1 MRVISIGEGSLLTAL
16 YEGMFE
22 QPLWHGFLTGLMA
35 QTGASHASLMFRPTE
50 GNDTVRLSAGSDLLD
65 KLQQI
70 FIQKHGDP
78 PLSNH
83 RMREGR
89 VYALNEFTDSSDM
102 WMQAFHE
109 KVLEPGGMNFLLTV
123 RTVEPGGAHAW
134 LSIMG
139 DSEFGVAD
147 AALLTNLVPHIRIA
161 LRSFIALEQERF
173 RSAVNSSVFG
183 RLNFGWLTLDAQCGI
198 VDMTSNM
205 EQLFQRTGILRRG
218 RYNRLMPAS
227 PAIDREL
234 AALVKQIANGQ
245 PCPPKA
251 LHLSRDPWMDMLV
264 APVQKPMITGGA
276 TPVAIAYVSGD
287 RESQADRHEQL
298 ADLFGLL
305 PSEARLAWE
314 LAQGTSIA
322 DSAKTLGLTLETAR
336 NYSKKIYAKTGARG
350 QAELVRIVLTSV
362 LAIA

>member
-1 MRVISIGEGSLLTAL
+1 
-16 YEGMFE
+16 MFE
-22 QPLWHGFLTGLMA
+22 QPLWHGFVTGLMA
-35 QTGASHASLMFRPTE
+35 QTQASYATLIFRPID
-50 GNDTVRLSAGSDLLD
+50 GNDTVRMSAGSSALD
-65 KLQQI
+65 KMQQL
-70 FIQKHGDP
+70 FIQEYGDP
-78 PLSNH
+78 PLPNNQ
-83 RMREGR
+83 MREGR
-89 VYALNEFTDSSDM
+89 VYALQELVDSSDA
-102 WMQAFHE
+102 WMQAFNE
-109 KVLEPGGMNFLLTV
+109 KVLKPAGMNSLLAV

-134 LSIMG
+134 LSITG
-139 DSEFGVAD
+139 ENNFNAAD

-183 RLNFGWLTLDAQCGI
+183 RLNFGWLTLDTKCSI
-198 VDMTSNM
+198 LDMTSNM

-218 RYNRLMPAS
+218 RYDRLMPAS

-234 AALVKQIANGQ
+234 TALVKQITDGQ
-245 PCPPKA
+245 SCPPKA

-264 APVQKPMITGGA
+264 APVQKPMISGGRA
-276 TPVAIAYVSGD
+276 PVAIAYVSGD

-322 DSAKTLGLTLETAR
+322 DSGKALGLTLETAR

-350 QAELVRIVLTSV
+350 QAELVRIILTSV